1 MASMAIAW
9 VRMVFREVRNPFI
22 GHLRHIPGV
31 VVCVVPEVGLVF
43 ENGKTLR

>member
-9 VRMVFREVRNPFI
+9 VRMVFREVRNSFI

-31 VVCVVPEVGLVF
+31 VVCVVPEGGLVF

>member
-1 MASMAIAW
+1 MSMASMAIAW

-31 VVCVVPEVGLVF
+31 VVCVVPEGGLIF
-43 ENGKTLR
+43 